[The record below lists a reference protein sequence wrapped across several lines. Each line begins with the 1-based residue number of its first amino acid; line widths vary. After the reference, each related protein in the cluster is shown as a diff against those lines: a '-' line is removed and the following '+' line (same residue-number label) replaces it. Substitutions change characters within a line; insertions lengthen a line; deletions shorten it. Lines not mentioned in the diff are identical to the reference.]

1 MVIHVQKFGAI
12 KTAEIDL
19 SKKLSVFCGPNG
31 TGKTYLAYLIYA
43 LTSHNNR
50 SIRNSLE
57 KKYLRDLLENNET
70 TINIDKELLIEYKNQ
85 IFISVKES
93 LWNIFALSENKSEK
107 YFKDTQ
113 ITSITTDKEFIENI
127 KKIEINEPVKIFGFD
142 FSIFKSEDSFDVK
155 ISISEKLIKNNDF
168 ISFIEI
174 LLLSSIY
181 SILSFYPVTSSTIF
195 PVERNSIYTFSDELS
210 INNNERFELIK
221 ELSAG
226 KKDINP
232 IELLLKRSTRY
243 PQPIRDGLRVAE
255 DLENIKKKDSIF
267 YDFALEIE
275 KELLKGKV
283 DITNEGNVEF
293 ASEKAP
299 KIKLSFHQSSSIV
312 KTLSSLVIY
321 LKHLASYNDLLI
333 IDEPELNLHPDNQVK
348 LTRIFARLINKGLR
362 LVISTHSDYIIREIN
377 NLIMFS
383 SLKDKKKF
391 SDLYDVEK
399 GEFIRLD
406 DIGAYF
412 FNFKNDK
419 AKQTE
424 VIPIKIDRNGFEVKT
439 LDKTIE
445 DLNEISNSL
454 YFNLK
459 YNQ

>member
-1 MVIHVQKFGAI
+1 MIIKVQKFGAI
-12 KTAEIDL
+12 KNAEIDL

-43 LTSHNNR
+43 LTSQYNR
-50 SIRNSLE
+50 NIGNSLSTDKIKE
-57 KKYLRDLLENNET
+57 LFENNET
-70 TINIDKELLIEYKNQ
+70 NITIDSKVLLEYKSG
-85 IFISVKES
+85 IFRSVKDN

-107 YFKDTQ
+107 YFKDTE
-113 ITSITTDKEFIENI
+113 IICLTTDNDFLDIIN
-127 KKIEINEPVKIFGFD
+127 KIEIDEPVKLFGFE
-142 FSIFKSEDSFDVK
+142 FNILKKSNSLDINIKLSDK
-155 ISISEKLIKNNDF
+155 IIKNSDF
-168 ISFIEI
+168 KNFVDL

-181 SILSFYPVTSSTIF
+181 SILSFYPITSSTIF

-232 IELLLKRSTRY
+232 IELFFKRTTRY

-255 DLENIKKKDSIF
+255 DLENIQKNNSIF
-267 YDFALEIE
+267 FDFAEEIE
-275 KELLKGKV
+275 NELLKGKV
-283 DITNEGNVEF
+283 GITSEGNVEF

-299 KIKLSFHQSSSIV
+299 RIKLSFHQSSSIV

-383 SLKDKKKF
+383 NVDEKEDF
-391 SDLYDVEK
+391 SSIYNYDK
-399 GEFIRLD
+399 GEYIDLND
-406 DIGAYF
+406 VSAYF
-412 FNFKNDK
+412 FNYKNDR

-424 VIPIKIDRNGFEVKT
+424 VTPIKIDKYGFEVET
-439 LDKTIE
+439 LDNTI
-445 DLNEISNSL
+445 DYLNEISNDL
-454 YFNLK
+454 FFNLK
-459 YNQ
+459 YK

>member
-1 MVIHVQKFGAI
+1 MIIKVQKFGAI
-12 KTAEIDL
+12 KNAEIDL

-43 LTSHNNR
+43 LTSQYNR
-50 SIRNSLE
+50 NIGNSLSTDKIKE
-57 KKYLRDLLENNET
+57 LFENNET
-70 TINIDKELLIEYKNQ
+70 NITIDSKVLLEYKSG
-85 IFISVKES
+85 IFRSVKDN

-107 YFKDTQ
+107 YFKDTE
-113 ITSITTDKEFIENI
+113 IICLTTDNDFLDIIN
-127 KKIEINEPVKIFGFD
+127 KIEIDEPVKLFGFE
-142 FSIFKSEDSFDVK
+142 FNILKKSNSLDLNIK
-155 ISISEKLIKNNDF
+155 LSEKIIKNSDF
-168 ISFIEI
+168 KNFVDL

-181 SILSFYPVTSSTIF
+181 SILSFYPITSSTIF

-232 IELLLKRSTRY
+232 IELFFKRTTRY

-255 DLENIKKKDSIF
+255 DLENIQKNNSLF
-267 YDFALEIE
+267 FDFAEEIE
-275 KELLKGKV
+275 NELLKGKV
-283 DITNEGNVEF
+283 GITSEGNVEF

-299 KIKLSFHQSSSIV
+299 RIKLSFHQSSSIV

-321 LKHLASYNDLLI
+321 LIHLASYNDLLI

-383 SLKDKKKF
+383 NVDAKEDF
-391 SDLYDVEK
+391 SSIYNYNK
-399 GEFIRLD
+399 GEYINLND
-406 DIGAYF
+406 VSAYF
-412 FNFKNDK
+412 FNYKNER

-424 VIPIKIDRNGFEVKT
+424 VTPIKIDKYGFEVET
-439 LDKTIE
+439 LDNTI
-445 DLNEISNSL
+445 DYLNEISNDL
-454 YFNLK
+454 FFNLK
-459 YNQ
+459 YK

>member
-1 MVIHVQKFGAI
+1 MIIKVQKFGAI
-12 KTAEIDL
+12 KNAEIDL

-31 TGKTYLAYLIYA
+31 TGKTYFAYLIYA
-43 LTSHNNR
+43 LTSQYNR
-50 SIRNSLE
+50 NIGNSLSTDKIKE
-57 KKYLRDLLENNET
+57 LFENNET
-70 TINIDKELLIEYKNQ
+70 NITIDSKVLLEYKSG
-85 IFISVKES
+85 IFRSVKDN

-107 YFKDTQ
+107 YFKDTE
-113 ITSITTDKEFIENI
+113 IICLTTDNDFLDIIN
-127 KKIEINEPVKIFGFD
+127 KIEIDEPVKLFGFE
-142 FSIFKSEDSFDVK
+142 FNILKKSNSLDINIKLSDK
-155 ISISEKLIKNNDF
+155 IIKNSDF
-168 ISFIEI
+168 KNFVDL

-181 SILSFYPVTSSTIF
+181 SILSFYPITSSTIF

-232 IELLLKRSTRY
+232 IELFFKRTTRY

-255 DLENIKKKDSIF
+255 DLENIQKNNSLF
-267 YDFALEIE
+267 FDFAEEIE
-275 KELLKGKV
+275 NELLKGKV
-283 DITNEGNVEF
+283 GITSEGNVEF

-299 KIKLSFHQSSSIV
+299 RIKLSFHQSSSIV

-383 SLKDKKKF
+383 NVDAKEDF
-391 SDLYDVEK
+391 SSIYNYNK
-399 GEFIRLD
+399 GEYINLND
-406 DIGAYF
+406 VSAYF
-412 FNFKNDK
+412 FNYKNER

-424 VIPIKIDRNGFEVKT
+424 VTPIKIDKYGFEVET
-439 LDKTIE
+439 LDNTI
-445 DLNEISNSL
+445 DYLNEISNDL
-454 YFNLK
+454 FFNLK
-459 YNQ
+459 YK